1 MRSLLKQTKVGNYWG
16 DETVHGWAA
25 LVNFQER
32 QFSRPVSATLKLGL
46 D

>member
-25 LVNFQER
+25 LVNFR
-32 QFSRPVSATLKLGL
+32 RDSFHGPFRPL
-46 D
+46 